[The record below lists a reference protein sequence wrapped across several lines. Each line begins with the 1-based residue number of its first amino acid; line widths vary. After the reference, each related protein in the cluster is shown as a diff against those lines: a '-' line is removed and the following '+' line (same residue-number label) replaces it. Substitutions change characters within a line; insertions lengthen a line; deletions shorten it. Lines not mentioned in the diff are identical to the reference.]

1 MKKMK
6 SKKLNLISVK
16 THINALRVDYLL
28 QVDKF
33 LKENKDY
40 RLRTFF
46 KPSTLKSQLGY
57 I

>member
-1 MKKMK
+1 MK